1 MTTNISKKRK
11 FVADGVF
18 YAELNEVCK
27 CTCSQAG
34 LAPAPHCRRHR
45 RPIPRLI
52 NLINQPTKTQ
62 LLTRELAEDGYAGVE
77 VRVVPLR
84 TEIIIR
90 ATRTQNVLGE
100 KGQRIRELTTVI
112 QKRCVRVLGLVLG
125 SIGVLRVC
133 MGRVGWLG
141 FCSADCDEQGW
152 CGECDEVPASA

>member
-1 MTTNISKKRK
+1 
-11 FVADGVF
+11 
-18 YAELNEVCK
+18 
-27 CTCSQAG
+27 
-34 LAPAPHCRRHR
+34 
-45 RPIPRLI
+45 
-52 NLINQPTKTQ
+52 
-62 LLTRELAEDGYAGVE
+62 VE

-133 MGRVGWLG
+133 MGRVGRLG
-141 FCSADCDEQGW
+141 FCSADCDEYGW
-152 CGECDEVPASA
+152 CGDCDEVPASA